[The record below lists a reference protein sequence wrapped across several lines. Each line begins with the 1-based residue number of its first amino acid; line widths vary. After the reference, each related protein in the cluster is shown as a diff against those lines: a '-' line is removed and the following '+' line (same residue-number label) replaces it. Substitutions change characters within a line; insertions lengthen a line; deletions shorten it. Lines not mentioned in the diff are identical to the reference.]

1 MNFSV
6 VIPARYAS
14 TRLPAKPLAD
24 IAGLTMIQRVYEQAS
39 LSDAQRVIVATDHPE
54 IEAAVK
60 RFGGEVC
67 ITREDHASGT
77 DRLQEVVTALSLNDD
92 ELVVNVQ
99 GDEPLMPPAV
109 INQVARNLNEH
120 AQASVSTVSEMISE
134 VDTYLDPN
142 AVKVVKSEQGMAL
155 YFSRAPLPWNRDL
168 LADKENSQT
177 ELEAFLQTGAVQKHL
192 GIYAYRVSL
201 LNEFVT
207 WPLSNLE
214 NIEKLE
220 QLRVLANGHQIH
232 VQTAVEPVPGGVDT
246 QADLEK
252 VNAYF
257 QELNS

>member
-92 ELVVNVQ
+92 ELV
-99 GDEPLMPPAV
+99 
-109 INQVARNLNEH
+109 
-120 AQASVSTVSEMISE
+120 SEMISE

-168 LADKENSQT
+168 LTDKENSQT